1 VKVSEVAKDEI
12 LGSARIRNDAASG
25 HRILVVDD
33 NNYLRR
39 LCVKTLVKA
48 APGARRIG
56 EQRGSA
62 MPKKFIQQLAHRV
75 LANHPQKPWLTAIN

>member
-1 VKVSEVAKDEI
+1 MKVREVAKDEI
-12 LGSARIRNDAASG
+12 LGSVQIRNDTSSAQ
-25 HRILVVDD
+25 HIRVVDD

-62 MPKKFIQQLAHRV
+62 MPKKLIQQLAHRV